1 MGTKLKSIT
10 HSRLTKLFCIL
21 IIPVLLVSMVMTY
34 MSFEYQHQQS
44 MQTLKGVHF
53 TLTDYFYSSAMETPT
68 FLNYARYQIV
78 IMEQL
83 VRKGTREDIEAGK
96 YVTEDALESEYWK
109 LFHSLPY
116 EKRNIEYTIP
126 GSGTATREITREEVE
141 ARYADKINAL
151 PARIIAD
158 QLRDLNSLERDVK
171 SDIYLYYISNG
182 KSVYTNCDLNRDG
195 FVENGFYFLS
205 DTGSKETDVP
215 LWSQRL
221 TGFLPESANA
231 YSIYFAVE
239 KGFAETLDFQFHL
252 EKSLFSESISRML
265 FAFIGVILAAVILA
279 FGLCRKRGTE
289 GLRVTWIDRLWAE
302 PAAAAFIFTGY
313 LLLLGIDR
321 LTWSLTLYDLFS
333 GYNPV
338 SYWLVTLFLLLPG
351 LFVTLFYIFIVKS
364 IKSRRIFKNYLVYKL
379 CATLGKFIAN
389 LGKNVNRMLPPF
401 LKLAGLF
408 VGLCLLTLVQIVL
421 FLRMFYYSSFS
432 WMLLFIWFP
441 ALPIIILVS
450 YHISKQYTAIR
461 AGAQKMREGDFSGE
475 IKVTGREF
483 TGFAD
488 DINHIQEGLST
499 AIANEL
505 KSERM
510 KNELVTNVSH
520 DIRTPLTSIISYADL
535 LSDPDLPP
543 EKAAEYV
550 EIIKAKS
557 AKLKSLT
564 ESLFDI
570 SKAASQNLDI
580 TLTSLSLNQLVSQS
594 LGEFE
599 SEFEK
604 NGLEVRVNVEHVN
617 IMADSSLMWRVLENL
632 LGNIVKY
639 AAPDSRVYI
648 DSRCE
653 EGFALLTFKNMS
665 AQELNIDP
673 AELLERFK
681 QGDNSRNA
689 EGNGL
694 GLSIA
699 DGFIAAQKGRFHV
712 EIDGDLFKA
721 VVAVPLAQP
730 LIQPAF

>member
-1 MGTKLKSIT
+1 MGTKLKNIT

-21 IIPVLLVSMVMTY
+21 LIPVLLVSIPMTY
-34 MSFEYQHQQS
+34 MSFEYQTQQN
-44 MQTLKGVHF
+44 TKAHPDIHF
-53 TLTDYFYSSAMETPT
+53 ELIDYFYSSAVETPT
-68 FLNYARYQIV
+68 FLDCARYRLYD
-78 IMEQL
+78 MERL
-83 VRKGTREDIEAGK
+83 LRRGTREDIEAGK
-96 YVTEDALESEYWK
+96 HLTADALEDKYWK
-109 LFHSLPY
+109 FFHSLPSEERY
-116 EKRNIEYTIP
+116 IEYTTP
-126 GSGTATREITREEVE
+126 GGITTTREITREEVE
-141 ARYADKINAL
+141 ARYADDLSAF
-151 PARIIAD
+151 PAQIITE
-158 QLRDLNSLERDVK
+158 QLQDLNWLEGNVK
-171 SDIYLYYISNG
+171 SDIYLYYAADS
-182 KSVYTNCDLNRDG
+182 KSVYTNCDLTREDFIRNG
-195 FVENGFYFLS
+195 TYFVL
-205 DTGSKETDVP
+205 DTDVP
-215 LWSQRL
+215 QFDIPFRPTDLNGYFYRPSD
-221 TGFLPESANA
+221 TFT
-231 YSIYFAVE
+231 IYFTVKKE
-239 KGFAETLDFQFHL
+239 YSQTMETHFQA
-252 EKSLFSESISRML
+252 EKSAFFQCTSRIL
-265 FAFIGVILAAVILA
+265 AAFIGIVLAAVILA
-279 FGLCRKRGTE
+279 FGLCRKRGAE
-289 GLRVTWIDRLWAE
+289 GLRVTWFDRLWAE
-302 PAAAAFIFTGY
+302 PALAALIFTG
-313 LLLLGIDR
+313 LLLFFGIER
-321 LTWSLTLYDLFS
+321 LSWDFTLYDLFDGHS
-333 GYNPV
+333 PV
-338 SYWLVTLFLLLPG
+338 PYWIVTLFLLLPG
-351 LFVTLFYIFIVKS
+351 LFVTLCYVCIVKS
-364 IKSRRIFKNYLVYKL
+364 IKSRRIFKNFLVYKL
-379 CATLGKFIAN
+379 FAALGKVLAS
-389 LGKNVNRMLPPF
+389 LGKNVNRILPPF
-401 LKLAGLF
+401 LKLVGLF
-408 VGLCLLTLVQIVL
+408 VGLGILTILQVFFFAQFTYHSYFPWPFLL
-421 FLRMFYYSSFS
+421 M
-432 WMLLFIWFP
+432 WFP
-441 ALPIIILVS
+441 SLPIAIFAS
-450 YHISKQYTAIR
+450 YHISRQYTAIR
-461 AGAQKMREGDFSGE
+461 KGAQKMREGDFSDE

-483 TGFAD
+483 TDFAD

-510 KNELVTNVSH
+510 KNELVTNISH

-543 EKAAEYV
+543 EKIAEYV
-550 EIIKAKS
+550 DIIKAKS

-599 SEFEK
+599 GEFEK

-712 EIDGDLFKA
+712 DIDGDLFKA
-721 VVAVPLAQP
+721 VVGMPLA
-730 LIQPAF
+730 L